1 MYVRPKILLRDK
13 QACEHIVKKLEEEE
27 ITQAIQQQWYM
38 QERQETRQRLMRQKE
53 KNIQIETKSGVI
65 KDYLPVGLSLA
76 VQDSIEQGTIAP
88 GVRLSM
94 ATTSDQILSQSL
106 QPMSQEVINT
116 ACINLG
122 SRDQEGGYISALDQ
136 SKPKANA
143 AGDNEVVY
151 QDSAEPNPMESL
163 ENIKMKAQ
171 LANLQRKNKTSE
183 GTRRSMGFR
192 QINDSAKPGAQVM
205 DSMDSPRLRQNVPLT
220 SQQVSADPSN
230 TMIDINDYAS
240 LQNTFK
246 VSHLVRP
253 KHYQTSQR
261 LLNLQKP
268 KSTARQRYKDVYDM
282 QDFRGLLYAD
292 YKQTIQGAFSKTKNA
307 QSVDIKKKTPST
319 NAAAAEGEN
328 TTTDF
333 QTTEYRANVF
343 KSFVNTTNSTGKK
356 SSMMPLR
363 GNMNSN
369 TQTMDF
375 AGSYGTGQ
383 TIKRPLTAF
392 FAKKNAAQQQT
403 ISAGVNTARLGARS
417 NYNIQDAVVTPRT
430 LQSKNRRTAG
440 VTDPEGIEA
449 LNAMDQFDSTY
460 QKKVNRYPKNHLEEH
475 LKLDETM
482 QAKIENRTTITSS
495 KVMENMA
502 NYSQKRLA

>member
-205 DSMDSPRLRQNVPLT
+205 DSMDSPRLRQNMPLT
-220 SQQVSADPSN
+220 SQQFSADPSN

-292 YKQTIQGAFSKTKNA
+292 HKQTIQGAFSKTKNA
-307 QSVDIKKKTPST
+307 
-319 NAAAAEGEN
+319 
-328 TTTDF
+328 
-333 QTTEYRANVF
+333 
-343 KSFVNTTNSTGKK
+343 
-356 SSMMPLR
+356 
-363 GNMNSN
+363 
-369 TQTMDF
+369 
-375 AGSYGTGQ
+375 
-383 TIKRPLTAF
+383 
-392 FAKKNAAQQQT
+392 
-403 ISAGVNTARLGARS
+403 
-417 NYNIQDAVVTPRT
+417 
-430 LQSKNRRTAG
+430 
-440 VTDPEGIEA
+440 
-449 LNAMDQFDSTY
+449 
-460 QKKVNRYPKNHLEEH
+460 
-475 LKLDETM
+475 
-482 QAKIENRTTITSS
+482 
-495 KVMENMA
+495 
-502 NYSQKRLA
+502 